1 MTEMRF
7 VKLHDGTAV
16 PQLGQGTWAMGESSA
31 KYDQEKEALR
41 WGIDQGM
48 TLIDTAEMYGDG
60 AAEELVGDAIS
71 PYNRSDLFLV
81 SKVYPWNAGRK
92 NIFKSCED
100 SLKRMGTDYM
110 DLYLLHWRGSVQ
122 LAETVQC
129 MEELRQQGK
138 ILRWGVSNFDTADMK
153 ELLSVKNG
161 GQCQV
166 NQVLYHLGSRGVEYE
181 LLPYMN
187 EHGIPMMAYCPLAQ
201 GGRLRQNLLN
211 NPVLQRVAEAR
222 GKTVMQI
229 LLAFTVLRDDVVTI
243 PKASSITHVNANRE
257 AVEIRL
263 TQEEIDLLSREFPK
277 PDRKL
282 PLDME

>member
-1 MTEMRF
+1 MRF

-161 GQCQV
+161 DQCQV

-181 LLPYMN
+181 LLPFMN

-211 NPVLQRVAEAR
+211 NPVLQKVAEAR